1 MQPNSYS
8 NDPNYTQSNETNPP
22 TPPYQQG
29 GQYVQPPYR
38 GQQGGPYTPP
48 PYQGQQGQPVPPYQY
63 TNQPPPVQQ
72 SSAMREEESR
82 KYTIGKIIDFIRWII
97 VALELLFLL
106 RFVLELIGA
115 DPNNPFAQFLYNFTG
130 FFLYPFIGIVPNT
143 YLGANKVAFIDWSTL
158 IGMAVYAIL
167 YLILRLFLRTTV
179 SRPEEPI
186 E

>member
-8 NDPNYTQSNETNPP
+8 NDPNYTQPNESNPP
-22 TPPYQQG
+22 TPPYQPG
-29 GQYVQPPYR
+29 GQYVQ
-38 GQQGGPYTPP
+38 P
-48 PYQGQQGQPVPPYQY
+48 PYQGQQGQPVSPYQY

-72 SSAMREEESR
+72 SSAMREGESR
-82 KYTIGKIIDFIRWII
+82 KYAIGKIIDFIRWII

-130 FFLYPFIGIVPNT
+130 FFLYPFLGIVPNT